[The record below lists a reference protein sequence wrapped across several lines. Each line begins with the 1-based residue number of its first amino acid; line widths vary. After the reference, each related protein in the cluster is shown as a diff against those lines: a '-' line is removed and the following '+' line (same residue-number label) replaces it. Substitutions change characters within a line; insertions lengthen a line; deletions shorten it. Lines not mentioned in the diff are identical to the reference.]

1 MTSHRVTQLRQQGPE
16 VAIEVD
22 SLLFP
27 GGEVQ
32 VRVHDAKIDPTD
44 KLRITALLN
53 NSQSIMELLL
63 LTDALKRIAKGAPIE
78 LVCPYF
84 PYARQDRVCAPGE
97 ALSARVMAELINAQ
111 GYSEVEV
118 WDPHSDVTG
127 ALIDRIRIVPPLD
140 FVRRLELFGG
150 SRQPPVL
157 VAPDAG
163 ALKKVAGI
171 AKELGVDWIRADKSR
186 DPRTGKITGTVVYS
200 SAVGDRDFLIVDDIC
215 DGGRTFTE
223 LAQALR
229 PLTTGKIMLYVTHGI
244 FSAGVEPILKE
255 IDSIYTANA
264 LRPQPENPRL
274 HLIR

>member
-1 MTSHRVTQLRQQGPE
+1 MTSHRVTQLRREGAE
-16 VAIEVD
+16 VAIDID
-22 SLLFP
+22 SLVFP
-27 GGEVQ
+27 GGEVHI
-32 VRVHDAKIDPTD
+32 RVPETKIDPTD

-53 NSQSIMELLL
+53 NSQSIMEMLL
-63 LTDALKRIAKGAPIE
+63 LTDALKRMAKGAPIE

-127 ALIDRIRIVPPLD
+127 ALIDRIRIVTPLD
-140 FVRRLELFGG
+140 FVRRLEHFNG
-150 SRQPPVL
+150 SRQPPIL

-163 ALKKVAGI
+163 ALKKVAGV

-200 SAVGDRDFLIVDDIC
+200 SSVGDRDFLIVDDIC

-244 FSAGVEPILKE
+244 FSNGVEPILKE
-255 IDSIYTANA
+255 IDSIYTANL
-264 LRPQPENPRL
+264 LRQQPENPRL
-274 HLIR
+274 HLIN